1 MADDTVRAIV
11 ALFDE
16 VGAAEDALEKAQ
28 DIGIEEGILIN
39 RDAEGKVHQHLAN
52 LPDVG
57 PAAAVGAGIGAVGGA
72 ILAAV
77 FPVSVLGIGLAAA
90 LAGAA
95 GGGIIGSGT
104 VAVKDEIVE
113 RRAFH
118 DIADELRPGQY
129 ALIVVMEPDKAMAFE
144 PSVAGATRVW
154 TQDLRGDDSGGVE
167 PI

>member
-1 MADDTVRAIV
+1 MADETLRAVV
-11 ALFDE
+11 ALFDDAD
-16 VGAAEDALEKAQ
+16 GAEKALENAQ

-57 PAAAVGAGIGAVGGA
+57 AAAAVGAGIGAVGGA

-95 GGGIIGSGT
+95 GGSIIGSGT

-113 RRAFH
+113 RRAFR
-118 DIADELRPGQY
+118 DVAEELQPGQY
-129 ALIVVMEPDKAMAFE
+129 ALIVVMKPEPALAFE
-144 PSVAGATRVW
+144 PSAFGATKVW
-154 TQDLRGDDSGGVE
+154 TEDLRSEDSSDE
-167 PI
+167 PAI

>member
-11 ALFDE
+11 AVFDE
-16 VGAAEDALEKAQ
+16 SGAAEVALAKAQ

-52 LPDVG
+52 LPDLG
-57 PAAAVGAGIGAVGGA
+57 PSAAVGAGIGAVGGA

-77 FPVSVLGIGLAAA
+77 FPISVLGLGLATA

-95 GGGIIGSGT
+95 AGGLVGGGT

-113 RRAFH
+113 RQAFH
-118 DIADELRPGQY
+118 DVAEELQPGEY
-129 ALIVVMEPDKAMAFE
+129 ALVVVMEPTKALAFE
-144 PSVAGATRVW
+144 PSVAGARRVW
-154 TQDLRGDDSGGVE
+154 AHDLRGDTSSQDE